1 MSSTQGTAP
10 LTLAF
15 TNTSTGDNLTH
26 YWDFGDGNTSTL
38 QNPTHTYVTAG
49 FYSCILTVTN
59 ENGTNQASQ
68 PIVVNAAGSGGNGYG
83 DGNGDGGNGDDSG
96 GYKGYPSYEAWL
108 AAQQGGGSQG
118 PPRPPFK

>member
-1 MSSTQGTAP
+1 MTSTQGTAP

-59 ENGTNQASQ
+59 ENGRGQASQ

-83 DGNGDGGNGDDSG
+83 DGKDVGNGDVG
-96 GYKGYPSYEAWL
+96 PPYKGYPSYEAWY
-108 AAQQGGGSQG
+108 AAQKGGGDQG
-118 PPRPPFK
+118 PLKELG

>member
-1 MSSTQGTAP
+1 MTSTQGTAP

-59 ENGTNQASQ
+59 ENGRGQASQ
-68 PIVVNAAGSGGNGYG
+68 PIVVNAAGSGNNGYQAP
-83 DGNGDGGNGDDSG
+83 GNGDVGPP
-96 GYKGYPSYEAWL
+96 YKGYPSYEAWY
-108 AAQQGGGSQG
+108 AAQKGGGDQG
-118 PPRPPFK
+118 PLKELG

>member
-83 DGNGDGGNGDDSG
+83 DGNGDGGNGDEG
-96 GYKGYPSYEAWL
+96 PPYKGYPSYEAWY
-108 AAQQGGGSQG
+108 AAQKGGGSQG
-118 PPRPPFK
+118 PLKELG

>member
-1 MSSTQGTAP
+1 MTSTQGTAP

-59 ENGTNQASQ
+59 ENGRGQASQ
-68 PIVVNAAGSGGNGYG
+68 PIVVNAAGSGDNGYG
-83 DGNGDGGNGDDSG
+83 DGNGDEGPP
-96 GYKGYPSYEAWL
+96 YKGYPSYEAWL
-108 AAQQGGGSQG
+108 AAQMPGGPGI
-118 PPRPPFK
+118 